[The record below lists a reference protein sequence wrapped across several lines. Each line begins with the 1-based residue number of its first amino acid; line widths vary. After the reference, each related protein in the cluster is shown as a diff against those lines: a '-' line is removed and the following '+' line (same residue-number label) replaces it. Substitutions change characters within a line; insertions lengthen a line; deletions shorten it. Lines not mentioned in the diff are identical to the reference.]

1 MSCGVS
7 CEKKLPRLAEGQEEE
22 NGTCWIWIAFA
33 SEYRL
38 ILAVVVGPR
47 TQDSAHQL
55 VDRTV
60 HVLCGQL
67 PLFVSDGLDSYGV
80 ALLDRYHVNVS
91 YPPTGKRG
99 RPRLPEKLPA
109 PDLRYA
115 QVVKKRERGRVVS
128 VTKRIVFGDDSI
140 IASKDITTSLVERL
154 NLTLRREN
162 STLQRKTLSFA
173 KDDSELK
180 AHLAL
185 QVAYYHF
192 VRPHLSLRE
201 RLIESVENKVFRK
214 WQKRTPAMA
223 AKITDHV
230 WSLRELLTFRPYITS
245 TN

>member
-1 MSCGVS
+1 MEFRSK
-7 CEKKLPRLAEGQEEE
+7 KKLPRLAEGEEE
-22 NGTCWIWIAFA
+22 DNGTCWIWIALA
-33 SEYRL
+33 SEHRL

-47 TQDSAHQL
+47 TQPSAHQL
-55 VDRTV
+55 VDRTA

-67 PLFVSDGLDSYGV
+67 PLFVSDGLDCYGV
-80 ALLDRYHVNVS
+80 ALLDRYHVKVFHS
-91 YPPTGKRG
+91 PTGKRG
-99 RPRLPEKLPA
+99 RPRLPEKQPV
-109 PDLRYA
+109 PQLRYA

-128 VTKRIVFGDDSI
+128 VTKRIVYSDDST

-173 KDDSELK
+173 KDEDELK

-201 RLIESVENKVFRK
+201 KLMESAEKKASRR
-214 WQKRTPAMA
+214 WQRRTPAMS
-223 AKITDHV
+223 AKITDHI

-245 TN
+245 TY

>member
-1 MSCGVS
+1 M
-7 CEKKLPRLAEGQEEE
+7 
-22 NGTCWIWIAFA
+22 
-33 SEYRL
+33 
-38 ILAVVVGPR
+38 
-47 TQDSAHQL
+47 
-55 VDRTV
+55 
-60 HVLCGQL
+60 LCGQL

-80 ALLDRYHVNVS
+80 ALLDRYHVTIS
-91 YPPTGKRG
+91 HPPTGKRG
-99 RPRLPEKLPA
+99 RPRSPEKQPA

-115 QVVKKRERGRVVS
+115 QVVKKREKGRLVS
-128 VTKRIVFGDDSI
+128 VSKHIVYGDTSS
-140 IASKDITTSLVERL
+140 IASKDINTSLVERL

-173 KDDSELK
+173 KDDDELK

-201 RLIESVENKVFRK
+201 EIIESSEKKPYCR
-214 WQKRTPAMA
+214 WRKRTPAMS

-245 TN
+245 TI

>member
-1 MSCGVS
+1 MEFCAK
-7 CEKKLPRLAEGQEEE
+7 KKLPRLAEGQEEDD
-22 NGTCWIWIAFA
+22 GTCWIWIALA
-33 SEYRL
+33 SEHRL
-38 ILAVVVGPR
+38 ILAVVVGSR
-47 TQDSAHQL
+47 TQQSAHQL
-55 VDRTV
+55 VDRTA

-80 ALLDRYHVNVS
+80 ALLDRYHVKVS
-91 YPPTGKRG
+91 YSPTGKRG
-99 RPRLPEKLPA
+99 RPRSPEKQPA
-109 PDLRYA
+109 SNLRYG
-115 QVVKKRERGRVVS
+115 QVIKKRERGRVVS
-128 VTKRIVFGDDSI
+128 VTKRIVYGDDST

-173 KDDSELK
+173 KDEDELK

-185 QVAYYHF
+185 QVSYYHF

-201 RLIESVENKVFRK
+201 KVVESVDNIASRR
-214 WQKRTPAMA
+214 WQKRTPAMS

>member
-1 MSCGVS
+1 M
-7 CEKKLPRLAEGQEEE
+7 
-22 NGTCWIWIAFA
+22 
-33 SEYRL
+33 
-38 ILAVVVGPR
+38 
-47 TQDSAHQL
+47 
-55 VDRTV
+55 
-60 HVLCGQL
+60 

-80 ALLDRYHVNVS
+80 ALLERYHVNVS

-99 RPRLPEKLPA
+99 RPRSPEKRPL

-115 QVVKKRERGRVVS
+115 QLVKKREKGRLVS
-128 VTKRIVFGDDSI
+128 VSKRIVYGDASS
-140 IASKDITTSLVERL
+140 IASDDITTSLVERL

-173 KDDSELK
+173 KEEEELM

-201 RLIESVENKVFRK
+201 EITGGPEKSSTCRWR
-214 WQKRTPAMA
+214 KRTPAMS

-230 WSLRELLTFRPYITS
+230 WSLREMLTFRPYITS

>member
-1 MSCGVS
+1 VEFRS
-7 CEKKLPRLAEGQEEE
+7 EKKLPRLAEGQEQDY
-22 NGTCWIWIAFA
+22 GTCWIWIALA
-33 SEYRL
+33 SEHRL

-47 TQDSAHQL
+47 TEQSAHQL
-55 VDRTV
+55 VDTTA

-80 ALLDRYHVNVS
+80 ALLDRYHVEVS
-91 YPPTGKRG
+91 YSPTGKRG
-99 RPRLPEKLPA
+99 RPRLPEKQPV

-128 VTKRIVFGDDSI
+128 VTKRIVYGNDST

-154 NLTLRREN
+154 NLTIRREN

-173 KDDSELK
+173 KDEAELK

-201 RLIESVENKVFRK
+201 KLAVSAEKKASRR
-214 WQKRTPAMA
+214 WQRRTPAMA
-223 AKITDHV
+223 AKITDHI
-230 WSLRELLTFRPYITS
+230 WSIRELLTFRPHITS

>member
-1 MSCGVS
+1 M
-7 CEKKLPRLAEGQEEE
+7 
-22 NGTCWIWIAFA
+22 A
-33 SEYRL
+33 SEHRL

-47 TQDSAHQL
+47 SQRCAHQL
-55 VDRTV
+55 IERTAY
-60 HVLCGQL
+60 VLCGQM

-80 ALLDRYHVNVS
+80 ALLDRYHVSVS
-91 YPPTGKRG
+91 YPPTQKRG
-99 RPRLPEKLPA
+99 RPRSPEKRPD

-115 QVVKKRERGRVVS
+115 QVVKKREKGRLVS
-128 VTKRIVFGDDSI
+128 VSKRIVYGDDSS
-140 IASKDITTSLVERL
+140 IASEDITTSLVERL

-173 KDDSELK
+173 KDEDELT

-201 RLIESVENKVFRK
+201 KITDVSEKEPSRR
-214 WQKRTPAMA
+214 WRKRTPAMS

>member
-1 MSCGVS
+1 M
-7 CEKKLPRLAEGQEEE
+7 EFRAKKKLPRLAEGQEED
-22 NGTCWIWIAFA
+22 NGTCWIWIALA
-33 SEYRL
+33 SDHRL

-47 TQDSAHQL
+47 TQQSAHQL
-55 VDRTV
+55 VDRTA
-60 HVLCGQL
+60 HALCGRL

-80 ALLDRYHVNVS
+80 ALLDRYHVNVFHS
-91 YPPTGKRG
+91 PTGKRG
-99 RPRLPEKLPA
+99 LPRSPEKQPA

-128 VTKRIVFGDDSI
+128 VPKRIVCGDDST

-173 KDDSELK
+173 KDEGELK

-192 VRPHLSLRE
+192 VRPHLSLRK
-201 RLIESVENKVFRK
+201 RVAENADNKATRR
-214 WQKRTPAMA
+214 WQKRTPAMSA
-223 AKITDHV
+223 NLTDHI
-230 WSLRELLTFRPYITS
+230 WSLRELLTFKACITS

>member
-1 MSCGVS
+1 M
-7 CEKKLPRLAEGQEEE
+7 
-22 NGTCWIWIAFA
+22 
-33 SEYRL
+33 

-47 TQDSAHQL
+47 SQQRATEL
-55 VDRTV
+55 IDRTAY
-60 HVLCGQL
+60 VLCGQM

-80 ALLDRYHVNVS
+80 ALLDRYHVSVI

-99 RPRLPEKLPA
+99 RPRCPEKKPI
-109 PDLRYA
+109 PELRYA
-115 QVVKKRERGRVVS
+115 QVVKKKEGRRLVS
-128 VTKRIVFGDDSI
+128 ISRKIVYGDAQSI
-140 IASKDITTSLVERL
+140 PLQDINTSLIERL

-162 STLQRKTLSFA
+162 ASLQRKTLSFA
-173 KDDSELK
+173 KEETELK

-201 RLIESVENKVFRK
+201 DISAEPEKKRSCR
-214 WQKRTPAMA
+214 WRKRTPAMA

-230 WSLRELLTFRPYITS
+230 WSLSELLTFRPYITS

>member
-1 MSCGVS
+1 
-7 CEKKLPRLAEGQEEE
+7 
-22 NGTCWIWIAFA
+22 
-33 SEYRL
+33 L

-47 TQDSAHQL
+47 SQESATEL
-55 VDRTV
+55 IDRTAY
-60 HVLCGQL
+60 VLCGQM

-80 ALLDRYHVNVS
+80 ALLDRYHVTVT

-99 RPRLPEKLPA
+99 RPRCPEKRPH
-109 PDLRYA
+109 PELRYA
-115 QVVKKRERGRVVS
+115 QVVKKREGRRLVS
-128 VTKRIVFGDDSI
+128 VTKKIVYGDSQS
-140 IASKDITTSLVERL
+140 IASKDINTSLVERL

-162 STLQRKTLSFA
+162 STLQRKALSFA
-173 KDDSELK
+173 KDEAEFK

-201 RLIESVENKVFRK
+201 EIPAGSEKRPVRR
-214 WQKRTPAMA
+214 WQKRTPAMC

>member
-1 MSCGVS
+1 M
-7 CEKKLPRLAEGQEEE
+7 
-22 NGTCWIWIAFA
+22 A
-33 SEYRL
+33 SEHRI

-47 TQDSAHQL
+47 SQHSANQL
-55 VDRTV
+55 IERTAY
-60 HVLCGQL
+60 VLCGKL

-80 ALLDRYHVNVS
+80 ALLERYHVTVS

-99 RPRLPEKLPA
+99 RPRAPEKR
-109 PDLRYA
+109 PDPGLRYS
-115 QVVKKRERGRVVS
+115 QVVKKRDRGRVVS
-128 VTKRIVFGDDSI
+128 VSKRIVYGDASQ
-140 IASKDITTSLVERL
+140 IAEKDINTSLVERL

-162 STLQRKTLSFA
+162 AALQRKTISFA
-173 KDDSELK
+173 KEEGELK

-192 VRPHLSLRE
+192 VRPHLTLRE
-201 RLIESVENKVFRK
+201 RISEDPETKSSRRWN
-214 WQKRTPAMA
+214 KRTPAMS

>member
-1 MSCGVS
+1 M
-7 CEKKLPRLAEGQEEE
+7 EFRAKKKLPRLAEGQEEE
-22 NGTCWIWIAFA
+22 NGTCWIWIALA
-33 SEYRL
+33 SEHRL

-47 TQDSAHQL
+47 TQQSAHQL
-55 VDRTV
+55 VDKTA

-80 ALLDRYHVNVS
+80 ALLDRYHVTVS
-91 YPPTGKRG
+91 HCPTGKRG
-99 RPRLPEKLPA
+99 RPRSPEKQPA
-109 PDLRYA
+109 PNLRYA

-128 VTKRIVFGDDSI
+128 VTKRMVYGDDSTI
-140 IASKDITTSLVERL
+140 VSKDITTSLVERL

-173 KDDSELK
+173 KDEDELK

-201 RLIESVENKVFRK
+201 KVVQGADNKASRR
-214 WQKRTPAMA
+214 WQKRTPAMS
-223 AKITDHV
+223 AKITEHV

>member
-1 MSCGVS
+1 
-7 CEKKLPRLAEGQEEE
+7 
-22 NGTCWIWIAFA
+22 
-33 SEYRL
+33 
-38 ILAVVVGPR
+38 VVGPR
-47 TQDSAHQL
+47 SQGSANQL
-55 VDRTV
+55 IDRTAY
-60 HVLCGQL
+60 VLCGEL

-80 ALLDRYHVNVS
+80 ALLERYHVEFH

-99 RPRLPEKLPA
+99 RPRSPEKRPA

-115 QVVKKRERGRVVS
+115 QVVKKREKGRLVS
-128 VTKRIVFGDDSI
+128 VSKRIVYGNPSS
-140 IASKDITTSLVERL
+140 IASDDITTSLVERV

-173 KDDSELK
+173 KDEEELK

-201 RLIESVENKVFRK
+201 EIAGDSEKKPGRR
-214 WQKRTPAMA
+214 WRKRTPAMS

-230 WSLRELLTFRPYITS
+230 WSVREILTFRPYITS